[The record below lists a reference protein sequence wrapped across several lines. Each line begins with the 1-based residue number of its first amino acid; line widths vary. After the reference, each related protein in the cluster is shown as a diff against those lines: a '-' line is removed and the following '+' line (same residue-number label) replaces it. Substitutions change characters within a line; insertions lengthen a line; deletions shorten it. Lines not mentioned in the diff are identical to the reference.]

1 MFCFIDY
8 RTSIEEKNH
17 LINLGFEII
26 TVPKS
31 PMLYE
36 AINGHVDIQLNI
48 INKKEKSI
56 IINKDLPI
64 NFKKLLSKNN
74 INYIN
79 SSKTLS
85 KTYPGNIF
93 LNGLSLDIF
102 FIHNLK
108 YTDPILLSTS
118 KNKELIDVKQGYTKC
133 SILPLRDKVIITSDA
148 GIERTLRN
156 YNFDI
161 LLIPPGDILL
171 PGLNYGFIGGVGG
184 MINDN
189 SMAFFGDLSK
199 YEFGNEVKKFLFKYD
214 IKPLYLSKSK
224 LIDRGSLFVL

>member
-93 LNGLSLDIF
+93 LNGLSLDNF